1 MKPTINPKII
11 DFSKLTYGND
21 SVLRFKE
28 KSLNITGEKS
38 KTAFT
43 CDLIVEFLKAA
54 NGNFVQHKVISN
66 ALEELVDSDT
76 NKRLLSDGNINS
88 AFNTIN
94 RNLKKFNIVKN
105 RIPGGVF
112 YKYTEDRF
120 TQLVAELHVQNE
132 DEEKDREE
140 IKEIKNNILENL
152 LKTVEL
158 NNSLKKKLLFYPDE
172 ATDEILEI
180 SLKISEI
187 ELSIIKN
194 RTNF

>member
-11 DFSKLTYGND
+11 DFSKLSYEDDN
-21 SVLRFKE
+21 VLSFKE
-28 KSLNITGEKS
+28 KTKIIPDKKS

-54 NGNFVQHKVISN
+54 NGNFIQHKVISD
-66 ALEELVDSDT
+66 ALKDLVDLDT
-76 NKRLLSDGNINS
+76 NERLISDGNINS

-94 RNLKKFNIVKN
+94 RNLKKFNIAKN
-105 RIPGGVF
+105 RIAGGVF
-112 YKYTEDRF
+112 YKYTEDIF
-120 TQLVAELHVQNE
+120 TQMIAEMYAQ
-132 DEEKDREE
+132 DEENDREE

-158 NNSLKKKLLFYPDE
+158 NNALKKKLLFYPDA
-172 ATDEILEI
+172 ATNEILEI